1 MQLKG
6 HRGQSDD
13 RAEFIAKNLFE
24 NNGREYTTTEKINYL
39 RVSLFY
45 KGPRSVTKL
54 KFERWKG
61 WKIKEHDQERN
72 EFLVELGYVLTR
84 EGTNE
89 IILSTIMISAFPLIS
104 FDHENYKLTGYFRK
118 GQIDRLLAP

>member
-1 MQLKG
+1 MNKEIIKFIERLDRARLKCKRNNVMERTRICLQLKG

-61 WKIKEHDQERN
+61 
-72 EFLVELGYVLTR
+72 
-84 EGTNE
+84 
-89 IILSTIMISAFPLIS
+89 
-104 FDHENYKLTGYFRK
+104 
-118 GQIDRLLAP
+118 